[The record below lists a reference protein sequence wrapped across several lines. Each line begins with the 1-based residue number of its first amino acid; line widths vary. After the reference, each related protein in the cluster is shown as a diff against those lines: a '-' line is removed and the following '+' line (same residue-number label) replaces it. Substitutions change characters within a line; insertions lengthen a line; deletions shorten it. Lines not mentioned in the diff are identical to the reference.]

1 MIKTKFYKTR
11 EDGVNLYLTQSDSGF
26 YIINDQTGGKYASA
40 VDIENIGYTYTE
52 TNEKISD
59 DVEVTPEE
67 AMEQLEAI
75 L

>member
-1 MIKTKFYKTR
+1 MIKTEFYKTR

-40 VDIENIGYTYTE
+40 VDVANIGYTYTE
-52 TNEKISD
+52 TNEKIHD